1 MRSIASSTAAR
12 VDSRTFLPWLM
23 TRETVIAETPAAR
36 ATSSIVVAPRLR
48 RLGFA
53 MGRDC

>member
-1 MRSIASSTAAR
+1 L
-12 VDSRTFLPWLM
+12 LPWLM

-53 MGRDC
+53 IRPAC